1 MPALNHRLED
11 MVGGWFVGSFTPAA
25 LHCDAA
31 EVAVKH
37 YPAGSI
43 EAPHEHRIATEVTL
57 LLTGRARMC
66 ERELV
71 AGDILVLP
79 PGTVTGFE
87 ALEDCT
93 TVVVKTPSVLGDKYL
108 RNADEVRSASGEAG

>member
-1 MPALNHRLED
+1 MPALSFRLDD
-11 MVGGWFVGSFTPAA
+11 MVGGWFVGAFTPTA
-25 LHCDAA
+25 LHSDAA

-37 YPAGSI
+37 YAAGTV
-43 EAPHEHRIATEVTL
+43 EAAHEHRIATEVTL
-57 LLTGRARMC
+57 LLSGRARMC
-66 ERELV
+66 DREVV

-93 TVVVKTPSVLGDKYL
+93 TVVVKTPSVLGDKY
-108 RNADEVRSASGEAG
+108 EV

>member
-1 MPALNHRLED
+1 MPALSYRLDD
-11 MVGGWFVGSFTPAA
+11 MVGGWFVGAFSPAV
-25 LHCDAA
+25 LHSDAA

-37 YPAGSI
+37 YSAGAV
-43 EAPHEHRIATEVTL
+43 EAAHEHRIATEVTL
-57 LLTGRARMC
+57 LLTGRAKMC
-66 ERELV
+66 GREIV

-93 TVVVKTPSVLGDKYL
+93 TVVVKTPSVLGDKY
-108 RNADEVRSASGEAG
+108 VVS

>member
-1 MPALNHRLED
+1 MSALSYRLED
-11 MVGGWFVGSFTPAA
+11 MVGGWFVGAFTPAA
-25 LHCDAA
+25 LPCDSA

-37 YPAGSI
+37 YVAGFV
-43 EAPHEHRIATEVTL
+43 EGAHEHRIATEVTL

-66 ERELV
+66 GREIV

-79 PGTVTGFE
+79 PGTISGFQ

-93 TVVVKTPSVLGDKYL
+93 TVVVKTPSVLGDKYVVGG
-108 RNADEVRSASGEAG
+108 DVT